1 MMRYIAYY
9 MNPATVIYPVATLG
23 TVCGSQT
30 TSTVTGTEVST
41 KVYIVKIKK
50 GTFNI
55 TCYVSYTLFGV
66 FGLHLGTLKKN
77 I

>member
-1 MMRYIAYY
+1 MRYIAYY
-9 MNPATVIYPVATLG
+9 MNLAPVIYPVATLG

-30 TSTVTGTEVST
+30 TSTLTGTKVST

-55 TCYVSYTLFGV
+55 TYF
-66 FGLHLGTLKKN
+66 
-77 I
+77 